1 MKYLQIDSGSI
12 IAYPEQVELVALG
25 VDIAAGPAS
34 LLLHK
39 GLAFV
44 LLEVIPEKTSLK
56 LHLEPGKP
64 GQYLFQRLSQQS
76 GVYLFFQCYGNT
88 EYIAQVFIGYHGK
101 YLTCVIQPVPPFSLG
116 ILFHSAP
123 FCRPSRRFPA
133 GPAQTVFSAIISLS
147 SCIHNYIILNFCLS
161 HCFCRC
167 FSHYFCPPCLLLASF
182 VFTPD
187 MIYWTHTPGQWRAA
201 FKFRRKY
208 HDSSFISPKI
218 GV

>member
-1 MKYLQIDSGSI
+1 M
-12 IAYPEQVELVALG
+12 
-25 VDIAAGPAS
+25 
-34 LLLHK
+34 
-39 GLAFV
+39 
-44 LLEVIPEKTSLK
+44 
-56 LHLEPGKP
+56 
-64 GQYLFQRLSQQS
+64 
-76 GVYLFFQCYGNT
+76 
-88 EYIAQVFIGYHGK
+88 
-101 YLTCVIQPVPPFSLG
+101 PPFSLG

-147 SCIHNYIILNFCLS
+147 SCIHNYIILNFCLP

-167 FSHYFCPPCLLLASF
+167 FSHYFCPPWLLLASF

-187 MIYWTHTPGQWRAA
+187 MIYWTHTPGQWQAA